1 MKSEKSHSESNRLS
15 SDKPQFNGSVEIIP
29 PRPVFIEFITA
40 KQLWGIPLQQLAYF
54 VLGDNPERDGKKTSP
69 PDLLV
74 LVFKTRIV
82 CLFGWRLELILDPL
96 MQGRVKRIHAEK
108 HLGTLMIGEPWVSE
122 VRVITEIIPL

>member
-1 MKSEKSHSESNRLS
+1 MKSEKNHSEPNRLS
-15 SDKPQFNGSVEIIP
+15 SDKAQFNGSVEIIP
-29 PRPVFIEFITA
+29 PRPVFIEFITT
-40 KQLWGIPLQQLAYF
+40 KHLWGIPLRQLEHF
-54 VLGDNPERDGKKTSP
+54 ILGDNPERDGKKTSP

-82 CLFGWRLELILDPL
+82 CLFCWRLELILDPL

-108 HLGTLMIGEPWVSE
+108 YLGTLMIGEPWVSE